1 MDESFDY
8 QGWLASRPTLAEDR
22 SHPNHWHNRAADLHA
37 SAGALWHAMGS
48 QDVAIASELGYA
60 PGFRM
65 GVACW
70 PVYHMLCG
78 LSLELIMKAVLAQ
91 RGLSPAQFKGHSFKK
106 LHQLLDCPMD
116 ATRTRL
122 MAFYEA
128 SLLWAGRYP
137 TPLDATDDKLL
148 GYYALA
154 NEILTK
160 PIQMGEPG
168 VLNFKIS
175 SGATDWNQYTDL
187 WREYSDLF
195 QR

>member
-1 MDESFDY
+1 
-8 QGWLASRPTLAEDR
+8 
-22 SHPNHWHNRAADLHA
+22 
-37 SAGALWHAMGS
+37 MGS

-168 VLNFKIS
+168 VLNLKIS